1 MSICTDCR
9 FIIRVNITSKPYWCK
24 WKRKTIKGTGCCKNY
39 RPQYKAAESK
49 EGNDGRP
56 AG

>member
-1 MSICTDCR
+1 VRGI
-9 FIIRVNITSKPYWCK
+9 
-24 WKRKTIKGTGCCKNY
+24 GCCKNY
-39 RPQYKAAESK
+39 RPSHRAAESK